1 MADVQY
7 GKEDYITGSMNI
19 TNKIPAAKYRSTSNL
34 AKQDN
39 IADQTY
45 DFVPIDKSDQYLESP
60 TKVHNSKSIS
70 SKFINI
76 LGDINRGSF
85 KITNCEC

>member
-7 GKEDYITGSMNI
+7 GKKDYTTGSMNI
-19 TNKIPAAKYRSTSNL
+19 TNKIAAAKYKSTSNL
-34 AKQDN
+34 VKQDN

-60 TKVHNSKSIS
+60 TKVHNGISIS

-76 LGDINRGSF
+76 LGDINRGSVE
-85 KITNCEC
+85 ITLCEC